1 MEQRSETLNEIKDSF
16 VIVVIA
22 VIAFIAV
29 IIGIVVIDSCGVF
42 A

>member
-29 IIGIVVIDSCGVF
+29 IFGIVVIDSCGVF